1 MIRKQDLTSLQKIQD
16 ECVKQLVDPYHQLR
30 ILIVSQIID
39 LDQYCQE
46 YQVEHLK
53 IFKILLDGGTQR
65 LLP

>member
-1 MIRKQDLTSLQKIQD
+1 MS
-16 ECVKQLVDPYHQLR
+16 VKQLVDPYHQLR
-30 ILIVSQIID
+30 ILTVSQIID